1 MRYGVGYLGS
11 KNAIA
16 EQILEI
22 LPAGRRLVDIFCGGC
37 AITHC
42 SIVSGKY
49 QRFLMLD
56 ISDNPLLFLNA
67 IQGKYKEEKRWISRE
82 DFYRLKD
89 TDLYV
94 RNAFSF
100 GNNGRTYIYAKDL
113 EPYKKACHF
122 AVCFDDW
129 EEYEHLCPETAEA
142 AKEAVSGI
150 SDLHERRIRMQAAI
164 FRWLREK
171 GTPEIIEGNRLYR
184 TCKGFCRK
192 NVEGVGLS
200 VNMERLQGIE
210 VCQSLE
216 RLDGLNDIKLI
227 QHGSRLDNLNA
238 IEVGS
243 SPIEFL
249 QKSYNEYVYENGD
262 VVYCDPPYITKNCDE
277 SEYGAEGKYDKN
289 EFCEWVRTRPFPVFI
304 SEYSMPDDF
313 HCIKRFM
320 KQNKLSSKGCPT
332 KFDEGLFIH
341 KKWKDVASYNI
352 QLELF

>member
-22 LPAGRRLVDIFCGGC
+22 LPAGRRLVDIFAGGC

-42 SIVSGKY
+42 GIVSGKY
-49 QRFLMLD
+49 QRFLMMD
-56 ISDNPLLFLNA
+56 ISDNPLLFLYA
-67 IQGKYKEEKRWISRE
+67 IQGRYKEEKRWISRE

-100 GNNGRTYIYAKDL
+100 GNNGRAYLYARDL
-113 EPYKKACHF
+113 EPYKRACHF

-129 EEYEHLCPETAEA
+129 EEYDRLCPETAQA
-142 AKEAVSGI
+142 AKDAVAGI
-150 SDLHERRIRMQAAI
+150 SDLHERRIRMQAAV
-164 FRWLREK
+164 FHWLKEN
-171 GTPEIIEGNRLYR
+171 GTPEIIAGNRLYR
-184 TCKGFCRK
+184 TCKGFKR
-192 NVEGVGLS
+192 NTIEGVQMSNNL
-200 VNMERLQGIE
+200 E
-210 VCQSLE
+210 CLE

-227 QHGSRLDNLNA
+227 ANRSRLDNLNA
-238 IEVGS
+238 IEAKS
-243 SPIEFL
+243 DRIEFQ
-249 QKSYNEYVYENGD
+249 QKSYNEYVYEEGD

-277 SEYGAEGKYDKN
+277 SEYGAEGRYDKDK
-289 EFCEWVRTRPFPVFI
+289 FCEWVKSRPFPVFI

-341 KKWKDVASYNI
+341 EKWKDVASYSI

>member
-22 LPAGRRLVDIFCGGC
+22 LPAGRRLVDIFAGGC

-42 SIVSGKY
+42 GIVSGKY
-49 QRFLMLD
+49 QRFLMMD
-56 ISDNPLLFLNA
+56 ISDNPLLFLYA
-67 IQGKYKEEKRWISRE
+67 MQGKYKEEKRWISRE

-94 RNAFSF
+94 RNVFSF
-100 GNNGRTYIYAKDL
+100 GNNGSDYLYARDL
-113 EPYKKACHF
+113 EPYKRACHF
-122 AVCFDDW
+122 AVCFDQW
-129 EEYEHLCPETAEA
+129 TEYDRLCHETAEV
-142 AKEAVSGI
+142 AKEAVAGVT
-150 SDLHERRIRMQAAI
+150 DLHERRIRMQAAI
-164 FRWLREK
+164 FQWLKEN
-171 GTPEIIEGNRLYR
+171 GTAEIIAGNRLYR
-184 TCKGFCRK
+184 TCKGYRRQT
-192 NVEGVGLS
+192 VEVVQMSNNL
-200 VNMERLQGIE
+200 ERLQGIAA
-210 VCQSLE
+210 CQSLE
-216 RLDGLNDIKLI
+216 RLDRLNEIILI
-227 QHGSRLDNLNA
+227 PHGSQLDNLHA
-238 IEVGS
+238 IEAKS
-243 SPIEFL
+243 DRIEFQ
-249 QKSYNEYVYENGD
+249 QKSYDEYVYEDGD

-277 SEYGAEGKYDKN
+277 SEYGTEGKYDKDA
-289 EFCEWVRTRPFPVFI
+289 FCEWVRTRPYPVFV

-341 KKWKDVASYNI
+341 KKWKDIASYNI